1 MKTRD
6 LVAIGIPAGPCA
18 EKAKQVL
25 QQAHAEK
32 RSMRVVQD
40 DLKRLAASPA
50 DFVDDELFGALAQQ
64 LLDHATATDTFRPR
78 QSDAPY
84 QVWGQNL
91 EPDALQQM
99 RNACKLPVA
108 VS

>member
-18 EKAKQVL
+18 DKAKQIL
-25 QQAHAEK
+25 QQAHTAK
-32 RSMRVVQD
+32 RSMKTVQD

-50 DFVDDELFGALAQQ
+50 TFVDDEVYGSLAKQ
-64 LLDHATATDTFRPR
+64 LIDHATAAGTFRPR

-84 QVWGQNL
+84 QIWGTNL
-91 EPDALQQM
+91 EADAVQQLK
-99 RNACKLPVA
+99 NACKLPVA
-108 VS
+108 V